1 VQETAFDAVIVG
13 SGVAG
18 GAAAQQL
25 CEAGLRVLV
34 LEAGAPVSDVSCT
47 TPSITA
53 LSEQQIQ
60 ARCYAFGENTH
71 GYFVNDVH
79 DPYSTG
85 SGAPFSWIRAQA
97 VGGKSLLWA
106 GHCYRMGN
114 LEFKAAE
121 EDGVGEA
128 WPLTEQEI
136 ASYYDRAERILQ
148 VQDTQVQDTQVQDA
162 PETLSAVADA
172 GPEFTAAAA
181 MHLQTAFAR
190 QGCKLVPAR
199 VSHSHTELRTRSAC
213 IHCGGTT
220 EECLRPVSSSDSTL
234 AAAMRTGLLTLWT
247 QATVQNVLTNAS
259 GRATGVAGIRRSTG
273 ERFEATGRIIFLCAS
288 ALESTRILLNSASPA
303 FPHGLGN
310 SSGVLGHYLMDH
322 VSGIVLTATYESDK
336 EGGKILQRENSRAG
350 MFYVP
355 RWQNLGKQRDQTFLR
370 GYGYQGFIMRADH
383 ELLPCGR
390 TKRASGRNAE
400 TSGGTG
406 KTLLV
411 RLAGFGEM
419 LPYYDNFIEIDK
431 EGRRDA
437 AGIPVLRIHCR
448 HRENEIAMARNM
460 ASSGLELLH
469 AAGANVQQVQS
480 IPSEPGLA
488 IHESG
493 TCRMGSNP
501 RTSVLN
507 RFNQCHDV
515 PNVFV
520 TDASSFPSIGVQN
533 PVLTIMAMTLRA
545 CEYAVRQFFEK

>member
-1 VQETAFDAVIVG
+1 M
-13 SGVAG
+13 AG

-34 LEAGAPVSDVSCT
+34 LEAGASVQEAPSE
-47 TPSITA
+47 TPSITD
-53 LSEQQIQ
+53 SSTQQIQ
-60 ARCYAFGENTH
+60 ARCYAFRESTH
-71 GYFVNDVH
+71 EYFVNDVR

-85 SGAPFSWIRAQA
+85 SGSPFSWIRARA

-106 GHCYRMGN
+106 GHCYRMGD
-114 LEFKAAE
+114 LEFKAAD
-121 EDGVGEA
+121 EDEVGEA
-128 WPLTEQEI
+128 WPLTGQEI
-136 ASYYDRAERILQ
+136 APYYDRAERILQ
-148 VQDTQVQDTQVQDA
+148 VQNA
-162 PETLSAVADA
+162 PDTLSAVADA
-172 GPEFTAAAA
+172 DPQFTAAE
-181 MHLQTAFAR
+181 MRLQTAFAG
-190 QGCKLVPAR
+190 QGCKLIHAR
-199 VSHSHTELRTRSAC
+199 VSHTRTEPGARRPC

-247 QATVQNVLTNAS
+247 QATVHNVLANAS
-259 GRATGVAGIRRSTG
+259 GKATGVAGIRLSTG
-273 ERFEATGRIIFLCAS
+273 ERFEARGRIIFLCAS

-322 VSGIVLTATYESDK
+322 VSGIVLTATYD
-336 EGGKILQRENSRAG
+336 GDGILRKGNSRAG

-355 RWQNLGKQRDQTFLR
+355 RWQNLGEQRDQTFLR

-390 TKRASGRNAE
+390 TERASGRNAQA
-400 TSGGTG
+400 G
-406 KTLLV
+406 KTMLV
-411 RLAGFGEM
+411 RLVGFGEM
-419 LPYYDNFIEIDK
+419 LPYYDNFVEIDK

-460 ASSGLELLH
+460 ASSGLELLR
-469 AAGANVQQVQS
+469 AAGANVQEVQS
-480 IPSEPGLA
+480 TPSEPGLA
-488 IHESG
+488 IHEAG
-493 TCRMGSNP
+493 TCRMGSDP

-520 TDASSFPSIGVQN
+520 TDASCFPSIGTQN
-533 PVLTIMAMTLRA
+533 PALTITALTIRA
-545 CEYAVRQFFEK
+545 CEYAVQQLKQGDI